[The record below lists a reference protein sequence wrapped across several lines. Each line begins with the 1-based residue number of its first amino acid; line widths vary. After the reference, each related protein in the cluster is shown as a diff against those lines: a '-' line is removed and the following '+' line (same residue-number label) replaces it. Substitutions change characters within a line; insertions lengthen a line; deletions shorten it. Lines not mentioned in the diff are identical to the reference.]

1 MSDDDSGIEQV
12 QNPFSVLLAAAAAAH
27 EMFRSYVEAG
37 FTEQQALYLVGQLLT
52 ASIRGQ
58 QP

>member
-1 MSDDDSGIEQV
+1 MNDNNAGSEEI
-12 QNPFSVLLAAAAAAH
+12 QNPFSTLVVAAAATH

-37 FTEQQALYLVGQLLT
+37 FTEQQALYLVGQMLT
-52 ASIRGQ
+52 ANIRGQ